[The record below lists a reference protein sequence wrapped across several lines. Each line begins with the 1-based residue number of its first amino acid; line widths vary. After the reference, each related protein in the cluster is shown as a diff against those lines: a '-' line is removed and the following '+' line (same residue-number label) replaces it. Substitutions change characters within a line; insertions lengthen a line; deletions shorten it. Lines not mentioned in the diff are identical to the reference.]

1 MAEAAINN
9 DNGSVLPVFIRRRS
23 IPGEDQLT
31 CLSMCLAAEKASGK
45 NTILGAQEIRGLWRV
60 YPLTENARQLLLV
73 KGIVIRGVIVTCHA
87 TNPFRIKTSA
97 AGREL
102 PVTKLWISDLPI
114 SVADEEI
121 ENSLIKLD
129 VEIRSDIVRECC
141 RNADNKLT
149 HFQTGRRYVFITR
162 PARPLDK
169 ELEVGLTFTATVYHK
184 EMKQNKNPFCSRCL
198 QNGHSRYMCQN
209 DVVCKVCHR
218 SGHMS
223 KDPEC
228 TGPERQESETE
239 SEDSTEETQ
248 RQIFPPLTSQSTIT
262 EIPDSQTQ
270 ILSQP
275 MFPTS
280 DATFSATDDSMSR
293 PIPLSE
299 RDRGRRSTK
308 SATKQLS
315 ISNALQIVR
324 DRSAS
329 RSRSASQKRKGDANV
344 AQDAVINSRPNKSAK
359 KTTKK
364 TAEKEKDS
372 TTPTTAANNS
382 WDEDRWKDS

>member
-87 TNPFRIKTSA
+87 TNPFRIKTSLT
-97 AGREL
+97 GREL

-121 ENSLIKLD
+121 ENSLAKLD

-162 PARPLDK
+162 PGRPLDK

-184 EMKQNKNPFCSRCL
+184 EMKQNRNPFCSRCL

-228 TGPERQESETE
+228 TGPARQESELDSD

-248 RQIFPPLTSQSTIT
+248 EKIFPPTTSQSSIT
-262 EIPDSQTQ
+262 MIPDSQNLTQ
-270 ILSQP
+270 TLSQP
-275 MFPTS
+275 MFPS
-280 DATFSATDDSMSR
+280 SSATDNSMPS
-293 PIPLSE
+293 PTLTSDQE
-299 RDRGRRSTK
+299 RGRRVIK
-308 SATKQLS
+308 SKQKQLS

-359 KTTKK
+359 KSTKK
-364 TAEKEKDS
+364 TAEKENDS